1 MQDLQ
6 HFKNDITLILSR
18 ERLDTYDSLEQYKE
32 NLKLI
37 SFITPKISSLEIYL
51 RNALDYC
58 LTQIKGSDWV
68 FSEDSLTNLMNEQKE
83 KKKEITHS
91 LILSKMSLGAV
102 IKLIF
107 CYKLERVILDL
118 KRINFKSYY
127 PNNKNALF
135 INNKKNPLFI
145 NNKKNPLFINN
156 KKNPLSSAS
165 KVHIALNL
173 LWTIRN
179 RAYHWE
185 NLLKTKPNNRPLITT
200 YSTGLKDN
208 DRAKMPINIS
218 VEPSK
223 IVLFLDDLI
232 KSIGNKDLENLSDL

>member
-37 SFITPKISSLEIYL
+37 SFITPKISNLEIYL

-58 LTQIKGSDWV
+58 LTQMKGSEWV
-68 FSEDSLTNLMNEQKE
+68 FSENSLTDLINDQKE

-102 IKLIF
+102 IRLIF
-107 CYKLERVILDL
+107 CYKLEGVILDL
-118 KRINFKSYY
+118 RAYCFRAYY
-127 PNNKNALF
+127 HENKDTLL
-135 INNKKNPLFI
+135 IKNRKQ
-145 NNKKNPLFINN
+145 N
-156 KKNPLSSAS
+156 LSNYA
-165 KVHIALNL
+165 KAHIALNL

-185 NLLKTKPNNRPLITT
+185 NLLKIQPNNRPRITT
-200 YSTGLKDN
+200 YFTGLKDN
-208 DRAKMPINIS
+208 DRAKMPMNIS

-232 KSIGNKDLENLSDL
+232 KSIGNKDLENLSSL

>member
-68 FSEDSLTNLMNEQKE
+68 FSEDSLTNLINEQKE

-102 IKLIF
+102 IRLIF
-107 CYKLERVILDL
+107 CYKLEGVILDL
-118 KRINFKSYY
+118 RAYRLRAYY
-127 PNNKNALF
+127 HENKDTLL
-135 INNKKNPLFI
+135 IKNRKQ
-145 NNKKNPLFINN
+145 N
-156 KKNPLSSAS
+156 LSNYA
-165 KVHIALNL
+165 KAHIALNL

-185 NLLKTKPNNRPLITT
+185 NLLKTKPNNRPRITT
-200 YSTGLKDN
+200 YFTGLKDN
-208 DRAKMPINIS
+208 DRAKMPMNIS

-232 KSIGNKDLENLSDL
+232 KSIGNKDLENLSSL

>member
-6 HFKNDITLILSR
+6 DFKNDITLILSKD
-18 ERLDTYDSLEQYKE
+18 RLVAYDSLEQYKE
-32 NLKLI
+32 NLKPI
-37 SFITPKISSLEIYL
+37 SFITPKISNLEIYL

-68 FSEDSLTNLMNEQKE
+68 FNESALTPLIKELKE

-102 IKLIF
+102 VRLIF
-107 CYKLERVILDL
+107 CYTLEGVILDL

-135 INNKKNPLFI
+135 INNKKNPL
-145 NNKKNPLFINN
+145 
-156 KKNPLSSAS
+156 SGAS

-185 NLLKTKPNNRPLITT
+185 NLLKIQPNKCPRITT
-200 YSTGLKDN
+200 YFTGLKDN
-208 DRAKMPINIS
+208 DRAKMPMNIS
-218 VEPSK
+218 VELSK

-232 KSIGNKDLENLSDL
+232 KSIGNKDLENLSSL

>member
-6 HFKNDITLILSR
+6 DFKNDITLILSE
-18 ERLDTYDSLEQYKE
+18 ERLAAYDSLEQYKE

-37 SFITPKISSLEIYL
+37 ASITPKISNLEIYL

-68 FSEDSLTNLMNEQKE
+68 FNESTLTPLIKELKE

-102 IKLIF
+102 VRLIF
-107 CYKLERVILDL
+107 CYKLEGVILDL

-135 INNKKNPLFI
+135 INNKKNPL
-145 NNKKNPLFINN
+145 
-156 KKNPLSSAS
+156 SGAS

-185 NLLKTKPNNRPLITT
+185 NLLKIQPNKRPRITT
-200 YSTGLKDN
+200 YFTGLKDN
-208 DRAKMPINIS
+208 DRAKIPMNIS

-232 KSIGNKDLENLSDL
+232 KSIGNKDFEDSSSL

>member
-68 FSEDSLTNLMNEQKE
+68 FNENSLTDLINEQKE

-107 CYKLERVILDL
+107 CYKLEGVALDL
-118 KRINFKSYY
+118 
-127 PNNKNALF
+127 
-135 INNKKNPLFI
+135 
-145 NNKKNPLFINN
+145 
-156 KKNPLSSAS
+156 
-165 KVHIALNL
+165 
-173 LWTIRN
+173 
-179 RAYHWE
+179 RAYS
-185 NLLKTKPNNRPLITT
+185 LKA
-200 YSTGLKDN
+200 YYKDN
-208 DRAKMPINIS
+208 KDT
-218 VEPSK
+218 
-223 IVLFLDDLI
+223 LLI
-232 KSIGNKDLENLSDL
+232 KGRKQHLSNYAKAYYCFKLTMDN

>member
-6 HFKNDITLILSR
+6 DFKNDITLILSE
-18 ERLDTYDSLEQYKE
+18 ERLDTYDNLEQYKE

-37 SFITPKISSLEIYL
+37 SFITPKISNLEIYL

-68 FSEDSLTNLMNEQKE
+68 FSENSLTDLINEQ

-102 IKLIF
+102 IRLIF
-107 CYKLERVILDL
+107 CYKLEGVILDL

-127 PNNKNALF
+127 PNNKNT
-135 INNKKNPLFI
+135 
-145 NNKKNPLFINN
+145 LFINN

-185 NLLKTKPNNRPLITT
+185 NLLKIQPNNRPRITT
-200 YSTGLKDN
+200 SFTGLKDN
-208 DRAKMPINIS
+208 DRAKMPMNIS
-218 VEPSK
+218 IEPSK

-232 KSIGNKDLENLSDL
+232 KSIGNKDLENLSSL

>member
-18 ERLDTYDSLEQYKE
+18 ERLDTYDNLEQYKE

-37 SFITPKISSLEIYL
+37 SFITPKISNLEIYL
-51 RNALDYC
+51 RNALDHC

-68 FSEDSLTNLMNEQKE
+68 FSENSLTDLINEQ

-102 IKLIF
+102 IRLIF
-107 CYKLERVILDL
+107 CYKLEGVILDL

-127 PNNKNALF
+127 PNNKNT
-135 INNKKNPLFI
+135 
-145 NNKKNPLFINN
+145 LFINN
-156 KKNPLSSAS
+156 KKNPLSSTS

-179 RAYHWE
+179 RTYHWE
-185 NLLKTKPNNRPLITT
+185 NLLKTKPNNRPRITT
-200 YSTGLKDN
+200 SFTGLKDN
-208 DRAKMPINIS
+208 DRAKMPMNIS

-232 KSIGNKDLENLSDL
+232 KSIGNKDLENLSGL

>member
-68 FSEDSLTNLMNEQKE
+68 FSEDSLTNLINEQKE

-102 IKLIF
+102 IRLIF
-107 CYKLERVILDL
+107 CYKLEGVILDL

-135 INNKKNPLFI
+135 INNKKIHYLVPQRFI
-145 NNKKNPLFINN
+145 
-156 KKNPLSSAS
+156 
-165 KVHIALNL
+165 L
-173 LWTIRN
+173 L
-179 RAYHWE
+179 
-185 NLLKTKPNNRPLITT
+185 
-200 YSTGLKDN
+200 
-208 DRAKMPINIS
+208 
-218 VEPSK
+218 
-223 IVLFLDDLI
+223 
-232 KSIGNKDLENLSDL
+232 

>member
-6 HFKNDITLILSR
+6 DFKNDITLILSK

-37 SFITPKISSLEIYL
+37 AFITPKISNLEIYL
-51 RNALDYC
+51 RNALDHC

-68 FSEDSLTNLMNEQKE
+68 FNKSALTPLIKELKE

-102 IKLIF
+102 VRLIF
-107 CYKLERVILDL
+107 CYKLEGVILDL
-118 KRINFKSYY
+118 RAYRFRAYYHENKDTLLIKGKKRLLYNYIK
-127 PNNKNALF
+127 A
-135 INNKKNPLFI
+135 
-145 NNKKNPLFINN
+145 
-156 KKNPLSSAS
+156 
-165 KVHIALNL
+165 HIALNL

-185 NLLKTKPNNRPLITT
+185 NLLKIQPNKRPRITT
-200 YSTGLKDN
+200 SFSGKTKN
-208 DRAKMPINIS
+208 IPMDRILVIGI
-218 VEPSK
+218 EPNK
-223 IVLFLDDLI
+223 ITLFLDDLI
-232 KSIGNKDLENLSDL
+232 KSIGNKNLESLSSL

>member
-1 MQDLQ
+1 MQDLK
-6 HFKNDITLILSR
+6 HFKNDITLILSE
-18 ERLDTYDSLEQYKE
+18 ERLVAYDSLEQYKE
-32 NLKLI
+32 NLKFI
-37 SFITPKISSLEIYL
+37 SFITPKISNLEIYL

-58 LTQIKGSDWV
+58 LTQMKGSEWV
-68 FSEDSLTNLMNEQKE
+68 FSENSLTDLINDQ
-83 KKKEITHS
+83 KEITHS

-135 INNKKNPLFI
+135 INNKKNPL
-145 NNKKNPLFINN
+145 
-156 KKNPLSSAS
+156 SSAS
-165 KVHIALNL
+165 KVHIVLNL

-185 NLLKTKPNNRPLITT
+185 NLLKIQPNNRPRIATPFNGKTENIPMDKILVIGIEPNKIT
-200 YSTGLKDN
+200 
-208 DRAKMPINIS
+208 
-218 VEPSK
+218 
-223 IVLFLDDLI
+223 LFLDDLI
-232 KSIGNKDLENLSDL
+232 KSIRNKDFEDLSSL

>member
-18 ERLDTYDSLEQYKE
+18 ERLDTYDNLEQYKE

-37 SFITPKISSLEIYL
+37 SFITPKISNLEIYL
-51 RNALDYC
+51 RNALDHC

-68 FSEDSLTNLMNEQKE
+68 FSENSLTDLINEQ

-107 CYKLERVILDL
+107 CYKLEGSILDL
-118 KRINFKSYY
+118 KCINFKSYY
-127 PNNKNALF
+127 PNNKNT
-135 INNKKNPLFI
+135 
-145 NNKKNPLFINN
+145 LFINN

-179 RAYHWE
+179 RTYHWE
-185 NLLKTKPNNRPLITT
+185 NLLKTKPNNRPRITT
-200 YSTGLKDN
+200 YFTGLKDN
-208 DRAKMPINIS
+208 DRAKMPINMNIS

-232 KSIGNKDLENLSDL
+232 KSIGNKDLENLSGL

>member
-1 MQDLQ
+1 MQDLK
-6 HFKNDITLILSR
+6 HFKNDITLILSK

-37 SFITPKISSLEIYL
+37 ASITPKISNLEIYL
-51 RNALDYC
+51 RNALDHC

-68 FSEDSLTNLMNEQKE
+68 FNESALTPLIKELKE

-102 IKLIF
+102 IRLIF
-107 CYKLERVILDL
+107 CYKLEGVVLDL
-118 KRINFKSYY
+118 RAYRFRAYY
-127 PNNKNALF
+127 HENKDTLL
-135 INNKKNPLFI
+135 IKNRKQ
-145 NNKKNPLFINN
+145 N
-156 KKNPLSSAS
+156 LSNYA
-165 KVHIALNL
+165 KAHIALNL

-185 NLLKTKPNNRPLITT
+185 NLLKIQPNNRPRITT
-200 YSTGLKDN
+200 YFTGLKDN
-208 DRAKMPINIS
+208 DRAKMPMNIS

-232 KSIGNKDLENLSDL
+232 KSIGNKDLENLSSL

>member
-1 MQDLQ
+1 MQDLK
-6 HFKNDITLILSR
+6 HFKNNITLILSKD
-18 ERLDTYDSLEQYKE
+18 RLAAYDSLEQYKE

-37 SFITPKISSLEIYL
+37 SFITPKISNLEIYL

-58 LTQIKGSDWV
+58 LTQMKGSEWV
-68 FSEDSLTNLMNEQKE
+68 FNENSLTDLINEQKE

-107 CYKLERVILDL
+107 CYKLEGIILDL

-135 INNKKNPLFI
+135 INNKKNPL
-145 NNKKNPLFINN
+145 
-156 KKNPLSSAS
+156 SSAS

-173 LWTIRN
+173 LWMIRN
-179 RAYHWE
+179 RTYHWE
-185 NLLKTKPNNRPLITT
+185 NLLKTKPNNRPRITT
-200 YSTGLKDN
+200 YFTGLKDN
-208 DRAKMPINIS
+208 DRAKMPMNIS

-232 KSIGNKDLENLSDL
+232 KSIGNKDLENLSGL

>member
-6 HFKNDITLILSR
+6 DFKNDITLILSKD
-18 ERLDTYDSLEQYKE
+18 RLDTYDSLEQYKE

-37 SFITPKISSLEIYL
+37 ASITPKISNLEIYL

-58 LTQIKGSDWV
+58 LTQMKGSEWV
-68 FSEDSLTNLMNEQKE
+68 FNENSLTDLINEQKE

-102 IKLIF
+102 IRLIF
-107 CYKLERVILDL
+107 CYTLERVILDL
-118 KRINFKSYY
+118 RAYRFRAYY
-127 PNNKNALF
+127 HENKDTLL
-135 INNKKNPLFI
+135 IKNRKQ
-145 NNKKNPLFINN
+145 N
-156 KKNPLSSAS
+156 LSNYA
-165 KVHIALNL
+165 KAHIALNL

-185 NLLKTKPNNRPLITT
+185 NLLKIQPNKRPRITT
-200 YSTGLKDN
+200 YFTGLKDN
-208 DRAKMPINIS
+208 DRAKIPMNIS

-232 KSIGNKDLENLSDL
+232 KSIGNKDLENLSSL